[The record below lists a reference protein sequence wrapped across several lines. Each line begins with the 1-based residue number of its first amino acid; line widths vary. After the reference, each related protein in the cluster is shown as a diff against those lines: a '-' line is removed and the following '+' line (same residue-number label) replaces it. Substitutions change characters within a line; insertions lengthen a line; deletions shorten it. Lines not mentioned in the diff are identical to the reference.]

1 VLKGDNQHCYRLR
14 SKPPRLLSKM
24 LLTRSLREEL
34 TRDSS
39 TTEDSRTS
47 KRAPARRRDLT
58 PTLVERMLSKHL
70 EV

>member
-1 VLKGDNQHCYRLR
+1 
-14 SKPPRLLSKM
+14 M
-24 LLTRSLREEL
+24 LLTKSPREEL
-34 TRDSS
+34 TRDLS

-58 PTLVERMLSKHL
+58 PTLVERTLSKHL